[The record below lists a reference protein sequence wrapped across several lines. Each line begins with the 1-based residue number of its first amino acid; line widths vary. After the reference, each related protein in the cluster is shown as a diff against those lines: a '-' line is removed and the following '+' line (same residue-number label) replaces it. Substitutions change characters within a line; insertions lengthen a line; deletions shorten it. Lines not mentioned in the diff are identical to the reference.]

1 MCGGP
6 GTRLEADV
14 EKPLFEI
21 GDETMVDRVRRALAG
36 SRIDR
41 THAVV
46 SPHTPDTR
54 DHLEET
60 LPLIETS
67 GKGYVTDLDAAL
79 DRVDTPV
86 LTVAADLP
94 LLDPAV
100 VDRVLDAYD
109 RLVGSVSMTV
119 VVPAALKDR
128 LDASCDTVVPAE
140 DVPVAFDDRGGAGGD
155 WTGTDDGFACDL
167 APTGI
172 NVVADAQRST
182 GEPEETENTMYLSYD
197 ARLAVNV
204 NRQSDATLAEAL
216 RCE

>member
-6 GTRLEADV
+6 GTRLDADV
-14 EKPLFEI
+14 EKPLFEV
-21 GDETMVDRVRRALAG
+21 GGEPMVDRVRRALGG

-41 THAVV
+41 GHAVV

-54 DHLEET
+54 DYLDGT
-60 LPLIETS
+60 LPLIETP
-67 GKGYVTDLDAAL
+67 GEGYVADLDVAL
-79 DRVDTPV
+79 DRVETPV

-109 RLVGSVSMTV
+109 RGGSTGSMTV

-128 LDASCDTVVPAE
+128 LDASCDTVVRAE
-140 DVPVAFDDRGGAGGD
+140 DVPAAFDDRGEGGMD
-155 WTGTDDGFACDL
+155 GNGNEDGFACDL
-167 APTGI
+167 APTGV
-172 NVVADAQRST
+172 NVVADAQ
-182 GEPEETENTMYLSYD
+182 EDTMYLSYD

-204 NRQSDATLAEAL
+204 NRQSDAALAEAL